1 MIEVMRETGILMTE
15 EKIRRGM
22 KKAVQKARFEIVEK
36 SPYVILDG
44 AHNPAGRKSAD
55 RDSSHAFF
63 REEDS
68 SVRRDFKG

>member
-1 MIEVMRETGILMTE
+1 MIEVMRNGILMTE

-44 AHNPAGRKSAD
+44 AHIRRAQKALTETVLTHFSGRG
-55 RDSSHAFF
+55 FF
-63 REEDS
+63 CAPG
-68 SVRRDFKG
+68 F

>member
-44 AHNPAGRKSAD
+44 RS
-55 RDSSHAFF
+55 
-63 REEDS
+63 
-68 SVRRDFKG
+68 